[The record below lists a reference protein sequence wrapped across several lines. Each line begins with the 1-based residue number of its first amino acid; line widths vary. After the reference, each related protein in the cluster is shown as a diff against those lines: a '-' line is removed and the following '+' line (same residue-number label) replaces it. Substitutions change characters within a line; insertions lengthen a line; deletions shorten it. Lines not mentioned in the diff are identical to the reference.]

1 MPTLHKPNNSSPVRW
16 VPPQNGL
23 YKVNIDGA
31 VFWNFH
37 LLNSYISCISFAK
50 LKLSTLKGKA
60 TNQDMV
66 VCTVCWWCNSY
77 FSNMKW
83 NKFRWGF
90 LKKKKK
96 KSLEKDLVQIIFGFV
111 LTAWLRMASI
121 QRWYTPQVEREH
133 DSWLL
138 TLTFGGHGYHFFN

>member
-96 KSLEKDLVQIIFGFV
+96 KEFGERPRPNNIWFCADRV
-111 LTAWLRMASI
+111 AAYGIHSEMIYSTGWAWA
-121 QRWYTPQVEREH
+121 W
-133 DSWLL
+133 
-138 TLTFGGHGYHFFN
+138 